1 MTRIVT
7 FPIMGMVD
15 ISRNWVWG
23 FGTFD
28 GGDELAAVEDGLVNA
43 AVAAF
48 AQETVGGEGISGR
61 DKIGVRKLSDFERLD
76 TFFWVCFCDRKRM
89 DRSRKWWQWR
99 NLQNKLKRNPL
110 FCIGN

>member
-76 TFFWVCFCDRKRM
+76 TFFGYAFA
-89 DRSRKWWQWR
+89 
-99 NLQNKLKRNPL
+99 
-110 FCIGN
+110 IGREWIAAASGGNGGICRTN